1 MNIYYSEKGQTI
13 IEAVVA
19 LATILLIIAA
29 IAIVIVNALYN
40 SQFIKSQNMANK
52 YAQQGM
58 EFVKNLQQND
68 LTSFAEKY
76 VSGTYCIDTTVT
88 PSVLTSLC
96 DTINAGTP
104 KRTISFIRGSSECS
118 AIETKVTVIVKWSS
132 TRCSSSNTFCHKS
145 ELVSCMPY
153 QVLFSNP

>member
-1 MNIYYSEKGQTI
+1 MKLFSEKGQTI

-40 SQFIKSQNMANK
+40 SQFIKNLNTANK

-58 EFVKNLQQND
+58 EFVKDIQQND
-68 LTSFAEKY
+68 LSSFASY
-76 VSGTYCIDTTVT
+76 NGGPYCINTAVS
-88 PSVLTSLC
+88 PPLTLICGDSMNSGSLR
-96 DTINAGTP
+96 
-104 KRTISFIRGSSECS
+104 RTIDFSKNSTDCN
-118 AIETKVTVIVKWSS
+118 AATETKVTVIVKWSS
-132 TRCSSSNTFCHKS
+132 TKCSSSNTFCHQS

-153 QVLFSNP
+153 QVLGGGP

>member
-1 MNIYYSEKGQTI
+1 MIIFSEKGQTI

-58 EFVKNLQQND
+58 EFVKNLAQND
-68 LTSFAEKY
+68 LSSFAVY
-76 VSGTYCIDTTVT
+76 DSGTYCIDATVT
-88 PSVLTSLC
+88 PSALTSVC
-96 DTINAGTP
+96 DTINASSP
-104 KRTISFIRGSSECS
+104 KRTIDFIRGSSECS
-118 AIETKVTVIVKWSS
+118 TIETKVTVTVKWSS
-132 TRCSSSNTFCHKS
+132 TRCPSSNTFCHKS

-153 QVLFSNP
+153 QVLLSNP